1 MTMATTDQLVNIHRP
16 ADTAH
21 LSDTMQ
27 IHQLLAAY
35 ARAVDTKDWELYR
48 SLFTADAE
56 IDYSSAQP
64 EMIGARDEIAD
75 RLATS
80 LEPVPMMMH
89 YITNIEAAIDG
100 DTAHVRAMFYNPLQV
115 PGFDQL
121 SSCGGYY
128 HHTMVRTAEGW
139 RSRKLREETIW
150 FANPPMLE

>member
-1 MTMATTDQLVNIHRP
+1 MTMATTDQLVNIYRT
-16 ADTAH
+16 ADIAR
-21 LSDTMQ
+21 LSDIMQ

-35 ARAVDTKDWELYR
+35 ARAVDSKDWELYR

-64 EMIGARDEIAD
+64 EMIGTRDEIAD
-75 RLATS
+75 RPATS
-80 LEPVPMMMH
+80 LEPVPMMH
-89 YITNIEAAIDG
+89 YITNIEADIDG
-100 DTAHVRAMFYNPLQV
+100 DTAHVHAMFYSPLQV